1 MITLYQGPHLTLFR
15 HLIHSFL
22 PSAWLRW
29 SFLMPTGKLSLISCV
44 FHCCWITDPWL
55 IFFSSQPLV
64 SSSVFLL
71 LNSYGS
77 WDNMGSVGWNT
88 ALGNG
93 KDIEKQLSS
102 WSEKFQKNHFFFS
115 FKYIRNNLCERSAS
129 VLFSLTFLAPPLW
142 SANGTGQKCLNKRL
156 STVNGRQKHPTV
168 FNGKSTL

>member
-1 MITLYQGPHLTLFR
+1 MITLYHGPHLTLFR

-22 PSAWLRW
+22 PSARLRW

-44 FHCCWITDPWL
+44 FHCCWIIDPWL
-55 IFFSSQPLV
+55 IFFSSQPLG

-77 WDNMGSVGWNT
+77 RNNMGSVGWNMV
-88 ALGNG
+88 LGNG
-93 KDIEKQLSS
+93 KDRETIKLMK
-102 WSEKFQKNHFFFS
+102 WKISEESFFFLDLNIS
-115 FKYIRNNLCERSAS
+115 EIICKRFAS
-129 VLFSLTFLAPPLW
+129 VLFSLTILTSTLW
-142 SANGTGQKCLNKRL
+142 STNGTGQKYLNKRL